1 MKIDPERLR
10 KEERIAMELCCL
22 YRMRGFT
29 EYRMGAFEE
38 YSVYMENKNFLASEN
53 MAVFAGADG
62 KLYALRPDVTLSVV
76 KNAKANGCTEK
87 YFYNE
92 KVYRLEKGS
101 RSYKEVSQIGAE
113 IVGTVDRAAEAE
125 IVVLIKKTLAAAG
138 GRSSLDLSHMG
149 YVNGLCAALC
159 ASGAAQEELIS
170 FLREKNVHDFERY
183 AEKTGIER
191 EKADIFKEV
200 IRLRG
205 EPKRALKRAK
215 ELSLNEEMRAAADEL
230 LSLTELLEELG
241 AAREISVN
249 FSIANNADYYNGLI
263 FNGYVEG
270 VPKAV
275 LSGGRYDLLAQ
286 KFGKKAQA
294 IGFALY
300 LGELGAYLKED
311 AEKTDV
317 LLLYREGR
325 EAAALR
331 RAEELNAAG
340 KSVKIALSS
349 DGGNYAAIE
358 VIK

>member
-170 FLREKNVHDFERY
+170 FNAVHSVSFFSDSLRFVEKKH
-183 AEKTGIER
+183 
-191 EKADIFKEV
+191 
-200 IRLRG
+200 
-205 EPKRALKRAK
+205 
-215 ELSLNEEMRAAADEL
+215 
-230 LSLTELLEELG
+230 
-241 AAREISVN
+241 
-249 FSIANNADYYNGLI
+249 
-263 FNGYVEG
+263 
-270 VPKAV
+270 
-275 LSGGRYDLLAQ
+275 
-286 KFGKKAQA
+286 
-294 IGFALY
+294 
-300 LGELGAYLKED
+300 
-311 AEKTDV
+311 
-317 LLLYREGR
+317 
-325 EAAALR
+325 
-331 RAEELNAAG
+331 
-340 KSVKIALSS
+340 
-349 DGGNYAAIE
+349 
-358 VIK
+358 